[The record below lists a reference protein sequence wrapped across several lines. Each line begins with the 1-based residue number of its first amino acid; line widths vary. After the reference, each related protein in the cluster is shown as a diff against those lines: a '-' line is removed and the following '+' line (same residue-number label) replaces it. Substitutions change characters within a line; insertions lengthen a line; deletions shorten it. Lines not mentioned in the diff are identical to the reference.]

1 MNLTCPDCGES
12 KPNTEFYKDKS
23 KSSGHHPYC
32 KPCARARSADRYRR
46 RTGAEVPSSRACA
59 YCSTNFK
66 PRTGTHIFCSD
77 KCSTRARRIAENPD
91 YQPRPASWGTMKN
104 FRTGTQMNI
113 IACAICNNMFES
125 NQPMKRTCSDE
136 CATQYTTRTDTTRS
150 DRRRARLRKVRHE
163 TIVRKT
169 VYERDRWICGIC
181 GEAINPHAKYPD
193 RMSASL
199 DHVIPIIKGG
209 THTMDNVQAAHWIC
223 NVHKGTKDSEEVLD
237 LIPARLF
244 S

>member
-1 MNLTCPDCGES
+1 MNNHTLTCKDCGKA
-12 KPNTEFYKDKS
+12 KPSTEFYKDKS
-23 KSSGHHPYC
+23 RSSGYHQYC
-32 KPCARARSADRYRR
+32 KTCACVRSAERYRR
-46 RTGAEVPSSRACA
+46 RNNVAIPKTRRCTFCATEFQPSSSINV
-59 YCSTNFK
+59 YCSAECRD
-66 PRTGTHIFCSD
+66 RT
-77 KCSTRARRIAENPD
+77 RRVLDNPD
-91 YQPRPASWGTMKN
+91 HAPRPKDWGEKT
-104 FRTGTQMNI
+104 RGLTGNQI
-113 IACAICNNMFES
+113 PILCCAICNNLFES

-199 DHVIPIIKGG
+199 DHITPISHGG
-209 THTMDNVQAAHWIC
+209 SHTMDNVQAAHWIC
-223 NVHKGTKDSEEVLD
+223 NVRRGVKPLGREVF
-237 LIPARLF
+237 AA
-244 S
+244 